1 MLSITLLMILLLV
14 TWLAWRLTGLIIER
28 AADWGL
34 QDLPNHRSSHTRPT
48 PRGGGAAIVVASL
61 GGLALVAATLA
72 LLPPLVAW
80 LWPFSD
86 TPAWSTALLRSRDA
100 LGSMRWLATPLLT
113 AALVL
118 AATGLWDDL
127 RPLRVRDRL
136 LAQALATGLLF
147 CTIGWLGT
155 ASQGVLQSGVEL
167 IWPLLGQMQTP
178 TQASAAGNWL
188 PSVLSWGLIV
198 VLAAGSI
205 WWINLFNFMDGIDG
219 IAGSQALFMLLA
231 GVLLRSLMTP
241 LHGGAG
247 SHAWQLPTGGL
258 LLASPFTDPLSLI
271 SLVVAAATVGFL
283 LLNWA
288 PASIFMGDA
297 GSLFLGFMILAM
309 AALDLGIAVQAGHRL
324 AAETGA
330 MPTAR
335 MLLPLWT
342 WLILGAT
349 FISDATLTLLR
360 RLLRGKNPGTPHR
373 SHAYQHL
380 SRHYAS
386 HHRAALVYCRINL
399 FWLLPA
405 ALLAVAYPD
414 HAALTAAIAFL
425 PLLLLAWRLGAGREE
440 PACRS

>member
-1 MLSITLLMILLLV
+1 MLSLTLLMILLLV
-14 TWLAWRLTGLIIER
+14 AALGWRLTGLIIER
-28 AADWGL
+28 ASGWGL
-34 QDLPNHRSSHTRPT
+34 QDLPNHRSSHTLPT

-61 GGLALVAATLA
+61 AGLALIAAALA
-72 LLPPLVAW
+72 LSPPLVTS
-80 LWPFSD
+80 LWPAP
-86 TPAWSTALLRSRDA
+86 PAWATELLRSRDA
-100 LGSMRWLATPLLT
+100 LHAMSGPGIPLLA

-118 AATGLWDDL
+118 AVTGLWDDL

-147 CTIGWLGT
+147 WAVGWLGP
-155 ASQGVLQSGVEL
+155 ASQGVLQSGIEL
-167 IWPLLGQMQTP
+167 LWPLLGQTQTP
-178 TQASAAGNWL
+178 TQAIAAGHWL
-188 PSVLSWGLIV
+188 PSVLSWGLVV
-198 VLAAGSI
+198 VLAAGCI

-231 GVLLRSLMTP
+231 GVLLRSLMMP
-241 LHGGAG
+241 LHGGTADQ
-247 SHAWQLPTGGL
+247 AWQLPAGGV
-258 LLASPFTDPLSLI
+258 LLASPFTDPLSVI

-297 GSLFLGFMILAM
+297 GSLFLGFVILAM
-309 AALDLGIAVQAGHRL
+309 AALDLGIAVRTGHQL
-324 AAETGA
+324 AAEAGE

-335 MLLPLWT
+335 MVLPLWT
-342 WLILGAT
+342 WLILGAA
-349 FISDATLTLLR
+349 FISDATVTLLR
-360 RLLRGKNPGTPHR
+360 RLLRGENPGTPHR
-373 SHAYQHL
+373 SHAYQRL

-405 ALLAVAYPD
+405 ALLAVVYPD
-414 HAALTAAIAFL
+414 HAALTAAIACL